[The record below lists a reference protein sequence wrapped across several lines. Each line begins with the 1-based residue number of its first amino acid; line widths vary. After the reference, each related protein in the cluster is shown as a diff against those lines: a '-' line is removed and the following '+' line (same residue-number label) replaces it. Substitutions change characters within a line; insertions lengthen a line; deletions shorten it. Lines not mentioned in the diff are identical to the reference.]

1 MIEIIKFVFYILS
14 TGFVVFNILDNIL
27 IESIKD
33 RYSKVPGK
41 FSNFGKVMC
50 FLRVIFIF
58 MIIVE
63 CILSLITLFNGQF
76 IVLYTL
82 LLPLLFV

>member
-1 MIEIIKFVFYILS
+1 MIEIIKFIFYILS

-41 FSNFGKVMC
+41 F
-50 FLRVIFIF
+50 R
-58 MIIVE
+58 
-63 CILSLITLFNGQF
+63 IL
-76 IVLYTL
+76 VK
-82 LLPLLFV
+82 LFVF